1 MYLCCSID
9 HPMIILALIVWV
21 FTGLRLLVAVS
32 NLLMRQ
38 WLQPAVPV
46 DKKLISVLIPAR
58 NEQKNIAMLLEDIIL
73 QDYDQWEAIVYD
85 DLSEDKTAEIAG
97 SFTSK
102 DRRIKLVKGK
112 ELPEGWLGKNHA
124 CHQLVKHAGGNILLF
139 VDADVR
145 MKTTLLSN
153 AVAHIEKHRLH
164 MLSVFPQQI
173 MQTWGERLI
182 VPLMNWILVSLLPL
196 ILTRVSRFPSLSA
209 ANGQFLM
216 VDAETYKKHMFHRIF
231 RNSVAEDI
239 AIARYMK
246 RSGLRIHTI
255 LSGGQVQCRMYTS
268 FAEAVNGFSK
278 NVMAFFG
285 SSPLTG
291 ILFTAITSCGAV
303 PVYLAMGTFQAVL
316 LLGTTLLIRIIVAA
330 ASKQHI
336 AHNLITA
343 PVQQLSLII
352 LIIKSIHNMIYKKNK
367 WKGRIISG

>member
-1 MYLCCSID
+1 
-9 HPMIILALIVWV
+9 MIILAMVVWV
-21 FTGLRLLVAVS
+21 FTGLRLLVALS

-38 WLQPAVPV
+38 WLQPAVPR
-46 DKKLISVLIPAR
+46 KKQLTSVLIPAR
-58 NEQKNIAMLLEDIIL
+58 NEEKNIALLLEDIIR
-73 QDYDQWEAIVYD
+73 QDHDQWEAIVYD

-97 SFTSK
+97 SYTDNDK
-102 DRRIKLVKGK
+102 RIRLVKGQ

-124 CHQLVKHAGGNILLF
+124 CHQLARHARGDLLLF

-145 MKTTLLSN
+145 MKTTLISN
-153 AVAHIEKHRLH
+153 AIAHFEKQQLH

-216 VDAETYKKHMFHRIF
+216 ICAETYRNHMFHQKF
-231 RNSVAEDI
+231 KNSVAEDI

-246 RSGLRIHTI
+246 RSGLQTHTI
-255 LSGGQVQCRMYTS
+255 LSGGQVRCRMYAS

-285 SSPLTG
+285 SSPLTA
-291 ILFTAITSCGAV
+291 ITFTAITSFGVV
-303 PVYLAMGTFQAVL
+303 PVYLAMGPLRAVL
-316 LLGTTLLIRIIVAA
+316 LLCTTLLIRTIVSA

-336 AHNLITA
+336 AHNLLAA

-352 LIIKSIHNMIYKKNK
+352 LVFRSIHNIIYKKNK